1 MKAVWYE
8 RNGHADILEYGEMPD
23 PEPGPGEVRVR
34 VISSGVNPSDWKR
47 RQGLTSPIEFPR
59 VIPNQDGA
67 GVIDTVGPGVP
78 QSRIGER
85 VWLFESQFGRPFG
98 TGAEY
103 TVQPAGHAVLLPENT
118 NFEMGAGLGVPAMTA
133 HRCVFADG
141 PVTGKTVLVTGGAGA
156 VGHYAVQQAK
166 LGGATV
172 FSTVSSPEKGQIAR
186 AAGADHIINYREGD
200 TAARILEAA
209 DGRGVDHIVE
219 VDFAGNFHVS
229 REVLAANS
237 VLAVYAAGTATQ
249 PAVPLTFRS
258 SNVTVR
264 FVLVY
269 DMPEPAKEAA
279 VEDITRLLEAGQL
292 RHMVGPKFPLE
303 STAAAHQAVEGGAIG
318 NVTLEVA
325 QPQQTP

>member
-8 RNGHADILEYGEMPD
+8 SNGPADILEYGEMPD

-47 RQGLTSPIEFPR
+47 RQGSASQLGYSR

-67 GVIDTVGPGVP
+67 GVIDAVGPGVQ

-85 VWLFESQFGRPFG
+85 IWLFESQFGRPFG

-103 TVQPAGHAVLLPENT
+103 TVQPSEHAVI
-118 NFEMGAGLGVPAMTA
+118 FAMGAGLGVPAMTA

-156 VGHYAVQQAK
+156 VGHYAVQLAK

-172 FSTVSSPEKGQIAR
+172 ISTVSSEEKSQIAS
-186 AAGADHIINYREGD
+186 AAGADYTINYREGD
-200 TAARILEAA
+200 TAAKIMDLTGGA
-209 DGRGVDHIVE
+209 GVDHIVE
-219 VDFAGNFHVS
+219 VDM
-229 REVLAANS
+229 AANFPVS
-237 VLAVYAAGTATQ
+237 EQVLKSSGVLAVYSAGSS
-249 PAVPLTFRS
+249 PAPTVPLKFRS

-264 FVLVY
+264 MVLVY
-269 DMPEPAKEAA
+269 DMPEPAKTAAIADITSWLQQGKLAHFPGPHYSLEQLKDAHLAVEAA
-279 VEDITRLLEAGQL
+279 
-292 RHMVGPKFPLE
+292 
-303 STAAAHQAVEGGAIG
+303 AIG
-318 NVTLEVA
+318 KVIVDVGS
-325 QPQQTP
+325 P